1 MQKFISNISK
11 KYKYLALFSVVLLVN
26 CKEVFEKDLS
36 DQSVNLII
44 PQNNTITPNRNVHF
58 KWSEIEGATSYT
70 LQIVSPSFSNIQYFD
85 IDSSVEST
93 EIFINLVPGNY
104 EWKLRANNY
113 SSRTDFSLPYKLT
126 IDTSSDLQN
135 HNIVLINPSANTATN
150 STSMSFSWATI
161 LEADNYDFI
170 LKKGNDWNSGIIF
183 NSQYDLTVTNSSV
196 TSLDEGEYI
205 WGVRAKNSVPS
216 LTLYSQRSL
225 FVDTTSPPTL
235 ATILPAHNATIPDS
249 TTFSFTWSVPSDI
262 GIYKSNRTHIVEY
275 STDSTFATSDTLQS
289 STNSVSHVF
298 NVSGNY
304 FWRMYSIDDAT
315 NVSPTYSLINKLII
329 F

>member
-11 KYKYLALFSVVLLVN
+11 KYKYLVLFSIVLLVN
-26 CKEVFEKDLS
+26 CKEVFEEDLS
-36 DQSVNLII
+36 GRNVSLIT
-44 PQNNTITPNRNVHF
+44 PQNNSITPDRNVHF
-58 KWSEIEGATSYT
+58 KWNELEGATSYT
-70 LQIVSPSFSNIQYFD
+70 LQVVSPSFSSIQYFD
-85 IDSSVEST
+85 IDSTMETT
-93 EIFINLVPGNY
+93 EIFLNLVPGNY

-135 HNIVLINPSANTATN
+135 HSIILNSPSANAVTN
-150 STSMSFSWATI
+150 STTMNFSWGTI

-170 LKKGNDWNSGIIF
+170 LKKGSGWNSGVDF
-183 NSQYDLTVTNSSV
+183 NLLYDITVTNNSV
-196 TSLDEGEYI
+196 INLEEGKYI

-216 LTLYSQRSL
+216 LTIYSKRNLYI
-225 FVDTTSPPTL
+225 DTTAPPSLTTISP
-235 ATILPAHNATIPDS
+235 IHNANIADS
-249 TTFSFTWSVPSDI
+249 TSFVFTWSTPAD
-262 GIYKSNRTHIVEY
+262 GGTYKSNRTHIVEY
-275 STDSTFATSDTLQS
+275 STDSTFATLDTLQS
-289 STNSVSHVF
+289 STNSVSHIF

-315 NVSPTYSLINKLII
+315 NVSPTYSLTNKLFI